1 MQIDLV
7 PLSLISVSKGCY
19 QHAKMPVVAVC
30 YLDSQSEER
39 YKVVLSGHAGRGG
52 ACLNFK
58 QGEKWPPAHKHSRI
72 TAEQY

>member
-30 YLDSQSEER
+30 YPDRSER
-39 YKVVLSGHAGRGG
+39 GKV
-52 ACLNFK
+52 
-58 QGEKWPPAHKHSRI
+58 
-72 TAEQY
+72 